1 MSEDAV
7 TTKVSQMFE
16 NLDVDGNGLISE
28 EEFVQKCQEGEILVC
43 IFVWNNIISSEFSK
57 DDKGNERKCSRASI
71 SHQESTKTSSTKT
84 LNKSDLDYLRR
95 KTRFTK
101 HEIKEWFE

>member
-28 EEFVQKCQEGEILVC
+28 EEFVQKCQEGEILV
-43 IFVWNNIISSEFSK
+43 FTLVWNNFISSEFS
-57 DDKGNERKCSRASI
+57 
-71 SHQESTKTSSTKT
+71 
-84 LNKSDLDYLRR
+84 
-95 KTRFTK
+95 
-101 HEIKEWFE
+101 